1 MQQENPLNPV
11 NFNDESINLREEIEK
26 YVYHWKWFLVGLAV
40 ALVTVFMYLRYTP
53 NQYEVATTILI
64 NDKDSGGL
72 TSELS
77 AFQDL
82 GLLGG
87 SQTSL
92 DNEIELLKSRSLLE
106 RVIKELG
113 INVEFYK
120 QGRVIKSPIF
130 INNSPLSLKF
140 FAKDSSFYSID
151 TSFIIQVKSATNF
164 SLLSSNGEES
174 EYVFGENIATKFG
187 AITITPNRMDTN
199 IAGEELFVIIK
210 PLKSVLNYYT
220 SKIQIQPVNKNASV
234 IKLSLTDQV
243 KLKAQAILD
252 NLVLQYN
259 YDAVKDKS
267 LMAKNTETFINK
279 RLEIISEDLSNVDKG
294 VEQFKTKNNLSDM
307 VTEAS
312 LVLES
317 NAELE
322 KKIVDFSTQL
332 KLVEYI
338 QVYVNSNTDDL
349 IPANLGLADVSTN
362 QNTTNYNELLLE
374 RNRLLNSSSKLNPVI
389 VNLEA
394 QLLKIK
400 KSISQSLANL
410 KASLNISLRGIQ
422 QQENRLN
429 SKISAAPKQEREFR
443 DIQRQQQIIEGLYL
457 YLLQK
462 REENAITLAAT
473 QPNAKVIDSAFG
485 NDTPV
490 APKRKIVYL
499 AGILIGL
506 LVPFSVLYLLFLLDN
521 KVHSRKDIE
530 GVVKA
535 PYLGDI
541 PKSVLDTKVVV
552 SGNDRNSVAES
563 FRLLRTN
570 INFMLSKEKEHGK
583 LIFLSST
590 IAGEGKTFISINLAA
605 ALALSNKK
613 VLLLGAD
620 IRNPKIHEYL
630 NIVPE
635 KGLTHFLMDTN
646 ITFNEIINSVK
657 EGFDIVQ
664 SGVIPPN
671 PSELLMNG
679 RFEEALA
686 YGKEHYDYVIVDTA
700 PVNLVTDTLLLG
712 QQADLFIYIIR
723 ANFLDKRLLE
733 VPKLFYS
740 EKRLPN
746 MAVLL
751 NDVNFERGDGY
762 GYGYGYSYGYGY
774 GERGTKK
781 PWWKRK

>member
-1 MQQENPLNPV
+1 MQNENQLNYV

-26 YVYHWKWFLVGLAV
+26 YVYHWKWFLLGLVV
-40 ALVTVFMYLRYTP
+40 ALVAVYMYLRYTP
-53 NQYEVATTILI
+53 NQYEVTTTILI
-64 NDKDSGGL
+64 NDSDNGGL
-72 TSELS
+72 ASELS

-106 RVIKELG
+106 RVVKELG

-130 INNSPLSLKF
+130 IKNAPITLKF
-140 FAKDSSFYSID
+140 YAKDSSFYKID
-151 TSFIIQVKSATNF
+151 TSFTIRIKSATDF
-164 SLLSSNGEES
+164 SLLSLNGEVS
-174 EYVFGENIATKFG
+174 DHVFGENIATKFG
-187 AITITPNRMDTN
+187 DVTITPTIFDTD
-199 IAGEELFVIIK
+199 ISGEELIVSIK
-210 PLKSVLNYYT
+210 PLKAVIGSYT
-220 SKIQIQPVNKNASV
+220 NKIQIQPVNKNASV
-234 IKLSLTDQV
+234 IKLSLTDPV

-267 LMAKNTETFINK
+267 LMAKNTDKFINK
-279 RLEIISEDLSNVDKG
+279 RLEIIREDLSNVDKG
-294 VEQFKTKNNLSDM
+294 VEQFKTENNLSDM

-312 LVLES
+312 LVLSS

-332 KLVEYI
+332 KLVEYV
-338 QVYVNSNTDDL
+338 QEYVNSNTDDL
-349 IPANLGLADVSTN
+349 IPANLGLVDVSTN
-362 QNTTNYNELLLE
+362 QNTTIYNELLLE

-389 VNLEA
+389 VNLEE
-394 QLLKIK
+394 QLAKIK
-400 KSISQSLANL
+400 VSISQSLANL

-429 SKISAAPKQEREFR
+429 SKITAAPKQEREFR

-473 QPNAKVIDSAFG
+473 QPNAKVIDVAFG

-490 APKRKIVYL
+490 APKRKIMYL
-499 AGILIGL
+499 AGILLGI
-506 LVPFSVLYLLFLLDN
+506 LVPFSVLYILFLLDN

-530 GVVKA
+530 GIVKA

-541 PKSVLDTKVVV
+541 PKSVSDKKVVV
-552 SGNDRNSVAES
+552 SHNDRNSVAES

-570 INFMLSKEKEHGK
+570 INFMLSKAKDNGK
-583 LIFLSST
+583 IIFLTST
-590 IAGEGKTFISINLAA
+590 IAGEGKTFVSINLAV

-613 VLLLGAD
+613 VLLMGAD
-620 IRNPKIHEYL
+620 IRKPKISEYL
-630 NIVPE
+630 NIASE
-635 KGLTHFLMDTN
+635 KGLTHFLMDDTVTIKEV
-646 ITFNEIINSVK
+646 ITSVK
-657 EGFDIVQ
+657 EGFDVVH

-686 YGKEHYDYVIVDTA
+686 YGKEYYDYVIVDTA
-700 PVNLVTDTLLLG
+700 PASIVTDTLLLG
-712 QQADLFIYIIR
+712 QQADLFIYVIR
-723 ANFLDKRLLE
+723 ANFLDKRLLD
-733 VPKLFYS
+733 VPKLLYS

-746 MAVLL
+746 MALL
-751 NDVNFERGDGY
+751 VNDTNFERGYGY
-762 GYGYGYSYGYGY
+762 GYGYGYS
-774 GERGTKK
+774 EKEMKK
-781 PWWKRK
+781 PWWKNRWN